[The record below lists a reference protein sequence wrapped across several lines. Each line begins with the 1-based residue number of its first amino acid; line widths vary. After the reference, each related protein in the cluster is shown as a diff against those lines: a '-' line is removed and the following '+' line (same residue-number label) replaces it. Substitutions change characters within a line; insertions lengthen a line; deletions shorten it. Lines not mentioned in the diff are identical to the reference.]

1 MPPYVCQT
9 SFETLHSAAAWF
21 IQHNEMRTH
30 RDRIMEIGVVVGCLC
45 LLFLTYA
52 PVDINGPLL
61 QHNDEVTKCMG
72 ELLWT

>member
-1 MPPYVCQT
+1 M
-9 SFETLHSAAAWF
+9 
-21 IQHNEMRTH
+21 
-30 RDRIMEIGVVVGCLC
+30 VGCLR

-72 ELLWT
+72 ELLWTLVLAAETCHMDLGDCILKKNSAEWKKIPRGAR